1 MTTALALTPEIHPG
15 DLLPGWLTRHLGRD
29 DAGLMLIAGRTDT
42 DAELVTA
49 LREGDEAALV
59 TLVKRHQPLML
70 RVARSYVHDPRAAED
85 VVQETWIALLE
96 RIDDFEGRATLKTW
110 LFRVLVN
117 RSITRAQRDRR
128 AVPFCALEAAGD
140 GETGDDGPTVDP
152 TRFLDADHPRWA
164 GHWASDPPALPEQR
178 LLARE
183 TLDRVRA
190 AIEDLPARQRSV
202 IVLRDI
208 GGFSAEE
215 ACAALDVSE
224 ANQRVLLH
232 RARAKVR
239 EELERYLT

>member
-1 MTTALALTPEIHPG
+1 MLTARRM
-15 DLLPGWLTRHLGRD
+15 DS
-29 DAGLMLIAGRTDT
+29 

-49 LREGDEAALV
+49 LREGDEAAFLA
-59 TLVKRHQPLML
+59 LVKRHQALML
-70 RVARSYVHDPRAAED
+70 RVARQYVRDQRAAED
-85 VVQETWIALLE
+85 VVQETWVALLE
-96 RIDDFEGRATLKTW
+96 GLGRFEGRATLKTW

-117 RSITRAQRDRR
+117 RAITRSQRDRR
-128 AVPFCALEAAGD
+128 QVPFAALERADGD
-140 GETGDDGPTVDP
+140 GAGEDGPTIDP
-152 TRFLDADHPRWA
+152 SRFLDPEHPRWP
-164 GHWASDPPALPEQR
+164 GHWACEPPALPEQR

-190 AIEDLPARQRSV
+190 AIDRLPSRQRSV

-215 ACAALDVSE
+215 VCATLEVSE

-239 EELERYLT
+239 DELERYLT